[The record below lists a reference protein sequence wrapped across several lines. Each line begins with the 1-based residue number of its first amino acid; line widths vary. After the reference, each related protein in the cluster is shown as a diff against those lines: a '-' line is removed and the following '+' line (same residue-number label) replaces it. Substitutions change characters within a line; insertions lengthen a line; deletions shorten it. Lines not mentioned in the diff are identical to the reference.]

1 MPIYEFQC
9 QACQS
14 RTSVFVRTVTSPVNA
29 ECDSCGS
36 KEMVRLITRLGV
48 AKSVSDVHA
57 AHSNPN
63 SPDYYMDPRNIG
75 RSTEE
80 KFANMGMEMPS
91 QIRDMIDG
99 AREGDMPGATKDLQP
114 NVNEI

>member
-9 QACQS
+9 QDCQK
-14 RTSVFVRTVTSPVNA
+14 RTSVFVRTVSSSVDATCA
-29 ECDSCGS
+29 SCGS
-36 KEMVRLITRLGV
+36 KEMSRLITSFGIS
-48 AKSVSDVHA
+48 KSVKDVHEA
-57 AHSNPN
+57 YSNPN

-80 KFANMGMEMPS
+80 SFANMGMEMPS

-99 AREGDMPGATKDLQP
+99 AREGEMPGAAKDLQP